1 MWVCFSVSP
10 VSDGGGF
17 VFNLDDNGGDA
28 VENVCKAVCGAFGG
42 RDVENINRNEKA
54 QPVRFF
60 CEIVCRIGKVYTFA
74 ETILATK
81 GKPTQ

>member
-17 VFNLDDNGGDA
+17 VFNFDDNGGDA

-54 QPVRFF
+54 RF
-60 CEIVCRIGKVYTFA
+60 RAKKTLA
-74 ETILATK
+74 ATK
-81 GKPTQ
+81 KVCNFAAGLPTTRAE